1 MFHCHTVIGMAQF
14 IPVFYVHEASTQ
26 QAVVRWGEVY
36 FSHINSSSSCLV
48 GIFGDPL
55 GLRSEWGCW
64 VSKGLGWLWEGKGEG
79 FEFSEEINRSR
90 IISSL
95 SDSW

>member
-1 MFHCHTVIGMAQF
+1 MVAWEDKLCMRRKYIYRYGRRVFHFHTVIGMAQF

-36 FSHINSSSSCLV
+36 FSHVNSSSSCLV

-64 VSKGLGWLWEGKGEG
+64 VSKEK
-79 FEFSEEINRSR
+79 
-90 IISSL
+90 
-95 SDSW
+95 